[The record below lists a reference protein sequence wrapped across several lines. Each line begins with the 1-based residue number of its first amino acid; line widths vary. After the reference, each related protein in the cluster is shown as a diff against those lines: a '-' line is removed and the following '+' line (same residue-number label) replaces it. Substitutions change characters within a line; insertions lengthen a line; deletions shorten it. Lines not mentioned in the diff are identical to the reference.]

1 MPPAYDAVQSGGS
14 LKTGRLLKFERAGV
28 SVQAYFYREAGGMH
42 ASVFALEVGRAPAAD
57 PLARFSA
64 DSETELERLV
74 RAFVD
79 ERYPRQA

>member
-1 MPPAYDAVQSGGS
+1 MPSTGGA
-14 LKTGRLLKFERAGV
+14 LKTGRLLKFEREGV
-28 SVQAYFYREAGGMH
+28 SVQAYFYREGGALH

-64 DSETELERLV
+64 ESDTELERVV

-79 ERYPRQA
+79 ERFPRRA